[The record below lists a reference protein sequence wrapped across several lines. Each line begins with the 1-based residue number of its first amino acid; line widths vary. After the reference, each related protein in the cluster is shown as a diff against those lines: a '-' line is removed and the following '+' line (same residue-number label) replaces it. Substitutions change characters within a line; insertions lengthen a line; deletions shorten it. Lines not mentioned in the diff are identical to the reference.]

1 MASTDLRND
10 IIPILDE
17 FSALMKKKGDI
28 IRSRSYQKAS
38 NSLSGS
44 KHPITEVEQ
53 FKSVKHIGDAM
64 YKKIVEYLN
73 SGEISSLSRLR
84 ETIQTIPTP
93 LFSNIYG
100 IGPVKEKQLL
110 TSNVNTIRELR
121 DRQDELLNNVQKI
134 GLKYYEDILEK
145 IPRTE
150 IDEYKNIFDTSFKT
164 VKKNNIDQ
172 F

>member
-1 MASTDLRND
+1 
-10 IIPILDE
+10 
-17 FSALMKKKGDI
+17 
-28 IRSRSYQKAS
+28 
-38 NSLSGS
+38 
-44 KHPITEVEQ
+44 
-53 FKSVKHIGDAM
+53 M

-121 DRQDELLNNVQKI
+121 DRQDELLNLSLI
-134 GLKYYEDILEK
+134 HI
-145 IPRTE
+145 
-150 IDEYKNIFDTSFKT
+150 
-164 VKKNNIDQ
+164 
-172 F
+172 

>member
-1 MASTDLRND
+1 MPSIDLRND

-38 NSLSGS
+38 NSLSGL

-100 IGPVKEKQLL
+100 IGPVKEKQLIA
-110 TSNVNTIRELR
+110 SNVTTIRELR

-134 GLKYYEDILEK
+134 GLKYYEDILVN
-145 IPRTE
+145 IPRSE
-150 IDEYKNIFDTSFKT
+150 IDEYNVRI
-164 VKKNNIDQ
+164 IDKR
-172 F
+172 

>member
-17 FSALMKKKGDI
+17 FSTLMKKKGDI

-38 NSLSGS
+38 NSLSGL
-44 KHPITEVEQ
+44 KQPITEVEQ

-64 YKKIVEYLN
+64 YKKIVEFLN

-84 ETIQTIPTP
+84 ETIQTIPVP

-100 IGPVKEKQLL
+100 IGPVKE
-110 TSNVNTIRELR
+110 
-121 DRQDELLNNVQKI
+121 
-134 GLKYYEDILEK
+134 
-145 IPRTE
+145 
-150 IDEYKNIFDTSFKT
+150 
-164 VKKNNIDQ
+164 
-172 F
+172 